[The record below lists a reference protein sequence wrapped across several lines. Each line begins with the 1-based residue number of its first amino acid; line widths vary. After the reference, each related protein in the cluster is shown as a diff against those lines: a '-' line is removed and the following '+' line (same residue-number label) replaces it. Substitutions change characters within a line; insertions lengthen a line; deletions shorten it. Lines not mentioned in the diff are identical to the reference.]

1 MVKIQRMRRENT
13 KSDTSDG
20 SETNSDMIGVFD
32 DVISG
37 SEGQNQ
43 AQNEIKNVIENVE
56 NSTIPSPEPSLP
68 SLSSSATIDPEEPE
82 ECPNCHKMVDPYD
95 KNTHPS
101 CCSGTR
107 SL

>member
-43 AQNEIKNVIENVE
+43 AQNEKIVLFRPQ
-56 NSTIPSPEPSLP
+56 SRH
-68 SLSSSATIDPEEPE
+68 
-82 ECPNCHKMVDPYD
+82 CH
-95 KNTHPS
+95 HF
-101 CCSGTR
+101 
-107 SL
+107 LLLQL